1 MFPGVKLGGFADG
14 YIKWLFWF
22 SVVVNLLMLATPLY
36 MLQIY
41 DRVLSSGSVP
51 TLLYLT
57 LIVLFVLGMGGF
69 ADFSRQLIAQK
80 LAARYTAETS
90 DHLLKALASPA
101 PGKQSGSKALREFA
115 LVRNFMTSRTFIG
128 LFDLPFTPFFLL
140 FMFLLNVWLGLI
152 VLAGLCL
159 MVGLGFLNKKATAP
173 DQAKSRKAESDAMGY
188 ASASL
193 ARSEDI
199 RAMGMLPAFQH
210 RWGLKLL
217 QSLNSLDNA
226 GWHSS
231 AFSSGSKMLRKALQ
245 VVVIGTG
252 AFLVLAGDMSAGM
265 IFAASM
271 ITSRALAPVDRLIG
285 GWDSIVRAR
294 SAYNS
299 VSAIVDGNAAPDER
313 LNLPAP
319 KGHLTIE
326 GIGFKPRR
334 DRRAI
339 IENVSFAVKPGEL
352 AVVTGKSGAGKST
365 LARMLCGAI
374 APTAGTVRLDGTEQA
389 HWKDQ
394 QWGEAI
400 GYLAQEYDLIPAT
413 VAENIARLSYGF
425 DEEKLLSASRKAGV
439 HELVSSFP
447 DGYNTRLG
455 EGSFRLSGG
464 EKQRIALA
472 RALYGSPKLLIL
484 DEPDA
489 NLDREGMKRL
499 VRALEEA
506 KSNGTAII
514 AVSHRSRLISRADI
528 EIAIENGTATVT
540 RKAAKPASSS
550 SRSSSS
556 SRRKTAAEDAPTPDT
571 ATKPAPEIVGY
582 NPARAADE
590 LDKKFQELRKR
601 SAKPVDLAQYR
612 KRELAG

>member
-1 MFPGVKLGGFADG
+1 MFPGIKLSGFADG

-22 SVVVNLLMLATPLY
+22 SVVVNLLMLATPLH

-41 DRVLSSGSVP
+41 DRVLSSGSVA

-57 LIVLFVLGMGGF
+57 LIVLFVLCMGGF

-90 DHLLKALASPA
+90 DHLLKVLASPSA
-101 PGKQSGSKALREFA
+101 GKQSGSKALREFA
-115 LVRNFMTSRTFIG
+115 LVRSFMTSRTFIG

-152 VLAGLCL
+152 VLLGLCL

-173 DQAKSRKAESDAMGY
+173 DRAKSRKAESDAMGY

-231 AFSSGSKMLRKALQ
+231 AFSSGSKLLRKALQ
-245 VVVIGTG
+245 VIVISTG
-252 AFLVLAGDMSAGM
+252 AFLVLSGDMSAGM

-271 ITSRALAPVDRLIG
+271 ITSRALSPVDRVIG

-294 SAYNS
+294 SAYTS
-299 VSAIVDGNAAPDER
+299 VSAIVDGSAIADER
-313 LNLPAP
+313 LNLPEP
-319 KGHLTIE
+319 RGHLIADR
-326 GIGFKPRR
+326 IGFKPRP

-339 IENVSFAVKPGEL
+339 IDDVSFDVKPGEL

-365 LARMLCGAI
+365 LARILCGAI
-374 APTAGTVRLDGTEQA
+374 APTAGIVRLDGTEQL
-389 HWKDQ
+389 HWKDE
-394 QWGEAI
+394 QWGRAI
-400 GYLAQEYDLIPAT
+400 GYLAQEYELIPAT

-447 DGYNTRLG
+447 NGYNTRLG

-499 VRALEEA
+499 VRAIDRA
-506 KSNGTAII
+506 KSSGTAIL
-514 AVSHRSRLISRADI
+514 AVTHRSRLIARADQVI
-528 EIAIENGTATVT
+528 TVENGEVSVA
-540 RKAAKPASSS
+540 RQQAKSSTPSEKSS
-550 SRSSSS
+550 SRSRRSSS
-556 SRRKTAAEDAPTPDT
+556 PKQASALDDRAKSATESSDDELAIAAE
-571 ATKPAPEIVGY
+571 
-582 NPARAADE
+582 E
-590 LDKKFQELRKR
+590 LDKKFQELRRR
-601 SAKPVDLAQYR
+601 SSRPVNLTTR
-612 KRELAG
+612 KERELAG